1 MGEHWGIAEI
11 SLSNAST
18 SMQLGPKLY
27 MPSHAYRVLRAH
39 DGSVRAGG
47 KGVKV
52 EAVDEE
58 KAAEIQARQES
69 ARKWVAEW
77 RESLKVKA

>member
-1 MGEHWGIAEI
+1 M
-11 SLSNAST
+11 
-18 SMQLGPKLY
+18 
-27 MPSHAYRVLRAH
+27 
-39 DGSVRAGG
+39 
-47 KGVKV
+47 

-77 RESLKVKA
+77 RESVKVKA